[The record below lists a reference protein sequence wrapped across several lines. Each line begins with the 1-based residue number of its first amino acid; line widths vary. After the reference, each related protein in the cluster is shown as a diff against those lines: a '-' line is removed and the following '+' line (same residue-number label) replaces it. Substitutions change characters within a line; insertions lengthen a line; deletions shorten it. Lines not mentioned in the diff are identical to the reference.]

1 MFPLSMLSDF
11 LKLLAFMNT
20 HIVFFSRILV
30 TLNKEYEMIYGTD
43 FILDFRILL
52 FVDSFSWQN
61 TLNNANQWMIYILFD
76 NERKIINLKILSNKA
91 NTKT

>member
-1 MFPLSMLSDF
+1 
-11 LKLLAFMNT
+11 
-20 HIVFFSRILV
+20 
-30 TLNKEYEMIYGTD
+30 MINGTD
-43 FILDFRILL
+43 FILDFSILL
-52 FVDSFSWQN
+52 SVDSFSWQN